1 MLDRLLAGAG
11 TLCVLATLTIIW
23 IARLG
28 ATRDL
33 YVSELGADGEPT
45 GAWFER
51 ALLLLAAGGFAI
63 AWAGRRIRTRLPVL
77 RWWAPSI
84 SLAAAS
90 ALFLVASQVPCTS
103 GCPVPRFG
111 PDLSWQDLG
120 HVTAAT
126 LAFAFAAWTMLQCA
140 FAVGHRAIRRFS
152 LVAAI
157 SVAVIAGVGGL
168 MSVFDFYPWFGS
180 RLEFVATT
188 IGISW
193 VAVYG
198 VALALERR
206 TLAAGAFAP
215 HRAQEVIG
223 ENDELADL
231 DVVAVHPA
239 ALGLAGDGD
248 EFLVPFPDD
257 QGALRS

>member
-1 MLDRLLAGAG
+1 MLDRLLAVAG
-11 TLCVLATLTIIW
+11 TVCVLATLTIIW
-23 IARLG
+23 IARSG
-28 ATRDL
+28 VTRDL
-33 YVSELGADGEPT
+33 YVSELGAQGEPT
-45 GAWFER
+45 AAWFQR
-51 ALLLLAAGGFAI
+51 ALVLLAAGGFAI

-90 ALFLVASQVPCTS
+90 GLFLVASQVTCTS

-120 HVTAAT
+120 HVSAAT

-168 MSVFDFYPWFGS
+168 MSVFDFYAWFGS

-188 IGISW
+188 IGIAW

-198 VALALERR
+198 IAL
-206 TLAAGAFAP
+206 AFAP
-215 HRAQEVIG
+215 HRAQEVVG

-231 DVVAVHPA
+231 GVVAVDPA
-239 ALGLAGDGD
+239 ALGLARDGD
-248 EFLVPFPDD
+248 ELLVSLPDD
-257 QGALRS
+257 ESALRS